1 MPPSYRSIPV
11 AADSEESKKTR
22 LTKNSNG
29 PSLVFFLLAG
39 SFCLVAVVCLYEFTQ
54 TKAFANTVEWEQKHQ
69 IWGGLIFMIVYAV
82 CIILC
87 CPSTLF
93 DLTAGYL
100 FGFGFGNVVALGG
113 KTFGSVVAFLIGRY
127 VMKDTVRQKLQEGQP
142 MFRAWALLLDRD
154 QLQFVVLLQLAYI
167 PIFIK
172 NYGLAILHIP
182 FGLFLWTSIFIG
194 GARTVLTVYIGHSV
208 TKMAHLFSGEATAA
222 DSKSHLVQE
231 ILIIVTVVSTLLLAI
246 VGGYKT
252 RQYIDELAKKEL
264 EQEELIRP
272 SASH

>member
-1 MPPSYRSIPV
+1 MSIPV

-22 LTKNSNG
+22 LTKKSNG

-54 TKAFANTVEWEQKHQ
+54 TKAFANTVEWEQVA
-69 IWGGLIFMIVYAV
+69 LPCAV
-82 CIILC
+82 VSVHSLDGS

-264 EQEELIRP
+264 EQEELIRS